1 MTAPA
6 PAARSQEA
14 RNVVETGSVKS
25 RAGKENPLLES
36 TCASVKIQITQS
48 RLTTMQVS
56 GPRSRNNRLIAAVIR
71 YKGDACSIPW
81 PKVVAICSRAQGN
94 RADEDF
100 IQFVETATESRSG
113 VALAAVEADKRQVL
127 EKLFGQYGAEALVLA
142 SDPDH

>member
-71 YKGDACSIPW
+71 YKGDACSTPW
-81 PKVVAICSRAQGN
+81 PKVVAICSRDGTGISLIPNYCSDQPV
-94 RADEDF
+94 
-100 IQFVETATESRSG
+100 IP
-113 VALAAVEADKRQVL
+113 AVIRYKGDAC
-127 EKLFGQYGAEALVLA
+127 
-142 SDPDH
+142 